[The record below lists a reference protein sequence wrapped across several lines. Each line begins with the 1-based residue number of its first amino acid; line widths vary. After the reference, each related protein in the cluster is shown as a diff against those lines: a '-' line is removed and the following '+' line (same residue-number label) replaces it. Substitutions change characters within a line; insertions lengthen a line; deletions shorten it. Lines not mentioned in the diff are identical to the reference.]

1 MFGTAITMRNLRSAT
16 MKFQI
21 VKGKSATQ
29 PFFWRIVASNG
40 QTLAVSENYAA
51 KASAKSAVESVIKN
65 AGGAKVEDLT

>member
-1 MFGTAITMRNLRSAT
+1 

-29 PFFWRIVASNG
+29 PFFFRIVAANG

-51 KASAKSAVESVIKN
+51 KASAKSAVESIMKN
-65 AGGAKVEDLT
+65 AAGAKLEDLS